1 MIQIQSNVIALL
13 WNHKEEA
20 GAPVFRSV
28 DNVIRWIN
36 LYPMDSAVRV
46 NNNYPLDS
54 YLYFG

>member
-13 WNHKEEA
+13 WNHKEKA
-20 GAPVFRSV
+20 APVFRRV